1 MSEKL
6 LTVSETAITLGVKEK
21 TIRRWILLRKVTYV
35 KLGAA
40 VRIPQS
46 EISRLIEAGTVSR
59 LTSQSWPAHEEQVLS
74 HSP

>member
-1 MSEKL
+1 MNEKL
-6 LTVSETAITLGVKEK
+6 LTVPETATTLGVKEK

-35 KLGAA
+35 KLGSA

-46 EISRLIEAGTVSR
+46 EVSRLIEEGTVCR
-59 LTSQSWPAHEEQVLS
+59 LASQALPAHEEQVLS